1 METERKEKVM
11 SFKNVAL
18 IVVLA
23 LVLGLSGYLLYE
35 LYNQNQLLQT
45 DLAKQNA
52 RISQFE
58 QELTQKGERVQTQ
71 QITVEKLNAE
81 IKKLT
86 ADNKLLTDEKSKL
99 NDDIVRMKE
108 DFTQKLNDLQK
119 EKSKVEKKVRPLEQ
133 QIAKLKSE
141 LKELKSQSPL
151 PAN

>member
-1 METERKEKVM
+1 M

-86 ADNKLLTDEKSKL
+86 ADNKLLTDEKSK
-99 NDDIVRMKE
+99 D
-108 DFTQKLNDLQK
+108 
-119 EKSKVEKKVRPLEQ
+119 
-133 QIAKLKSE
+133 E
-141 LKELKSQSPL
+141 LKESLLARKREIELKTNSYSKEIL
-151 PAN
+151 LKRLGFWKI